1 MKWESLV
8 ELGCELPEVEE
19 GKWYRTP
26 ALMVHGKGFVR
37 LKEDGQS
44 VVFLLEHLGEREG
57 LIASQPDVY
66 FTTDHYR
73 KTAAVLARLSG
84 LRVGAARWR
93 LEQAWRVKAPKMLL
107 RKYDET

>member
-1 MKWESLV
+1 MKWRSLV
-8 ELGCELPEVEE
+8 ELGCKLPEVEE
-19 GKWYRTP
+19 GEWYRTP

-44 VVFLLEHLGEREG
+44 VVFVLEHMGEQQA
-57 LIASQPDVY
+57 LIASQPDLY
-66 FTTDHYR
+66 FITDHYR
-73 KTAAVLARLSG
+73 KSAAVLARLSD

>member
-1 MKWESLV
+1 MNWKTLV
-8 ELGCELPEVEE
+8 RLGCELPAVEE
-19 GKWYRTP
+19 GQWYRTP

-44 VVFLLEHLGEREG
+44 VVFLLEHIGEREG

-73 KTAAVLARLSG
+73 KSAAVLARLSA

-93 LEQAWRVKAPKMLL
+93 LEQAWRVKAPMKLV
-107 RKYDET
+107 KEYDET